1 MAIIH
6 ITDKPHEVTDRKY
19 IDSKGVLHQVTACYH
34 IAAGAAHLFWEW
46 ITGFLF
52 TDDGYCGMFE
62 DGYMDKL
69 NDQ

>member
-1 MAIIH
+1 MLIH

-19 IDSKGVLHQVTACYH
+19 IDSKGVLRQVTACYH

-46 ITGFLF
+46 ISGWLF
-52 TDDGYCGMFE
+52 TE
-62 DGYMDKL
+62 DGYSLKTEDDYTLKC